1 MKIRRV
7 TVERKAK
14 ADPNLGLILSK
25 RTGSPQIAIKSISP
39 NGLFCDTDLVPG
51 LILLEINGSNVLH
64 ASIKDA
70 VERFRIPSSN
80 VTILVG
86 GQVVQIEKECKN
98 QKVGISLRKPRI
110 TNSGCSGIFIQQI
123 TNESLI
129 EKGLK
134 VGQRVTSINGTTCP
148 STAIKAIQMIQDTVG
163 TLEVVV
169 VDDPEEYRGM
179 LATSKEKNSL
189 SSVQNDD
196 RVIATIIKSNPAE
209 KLGLALRND
218 GGTMNNRRVF
228 ISQIYQN
235 GLVARLKRDDKC
247 PLQVGQV
254 LLSINGEPCPPSA
267 KLASSKLLSCAD
279 ASVTIEASTARV
291 TVQPLSKPKVS
302 RPRQQVISI
311 IHDKGIGNDI
321 GVTFGMTTTYFF
333 VQEIARNHS
342 PFVETD
348 LKEGQRLV
356 SINDEI
362 PSSLKDMYA
371 KIWQASGTLKFVTT
385 KEIALEGHTT
395 NIVSPTSRKEGEKK
409 EAINFEQ
416 DSRTDTLNEFPNAA
430 IEQGWKELDAT
441 IFQKKESE
449 SCGLSLI
456 QRDNHIFVDSISVES
471 PFVSTRL
478 RVGHR
483 ITKIDEE
490 PCPTSLQD
498 TEDLIYQHVGE
509 LTISVLEEVSKGRV
523 HASMLK
529 RNSNDG
535 MPAGIKLVQSKH
547 GRLIIARI
555 DRESPF
561 NDSPLRVGQVLESI
575 NGKECKDYQA
585 FISLFDQA
593 VGKVSLSA
601 SYFAAT
607 VHKPTIDSTVGISLR
622 RVNEKD
628 CIVVHSISEGG
639 LLAGSPL
646 LPGQRVVSIGGVKCP
661 NNMVEAIGL
670 IKDYVG
676 ELTILTVDP
685 LEMKMQNS
693 SDHIDVGLVMASANK
708 ATKESMMGIT
718 LRKGLQEGKVVI
730 SHISDKG
737 PMAGK
742 GFNVGQWIVSIN
754 NESCPT
760 DPREATAK
768 VKSLEGNVTIVA
780 SNSVATVR
788 KPSRDSNVG
797 ISLSL
802 YKKSDV
808 AIYSIDANGLFGN
821 QSELQAGQK
830 VVSINGEKCPSTVAE
845 AIRMIKDCEGDLT
858 IVAVDIIYDIQR

>member
-14 ADPNLGLILSK
+14 ADPKLGLILSK
-25 RTGSPQIAIKSISP
+25 RTGSPQIVIKSISP

-51 LILLEINGSNVLH
+51 LILLEINGINVLH
-64 ASIKDA
+64 SSIKDA

-80 VTILVG
+80 VSILVG
-86 GQVVQIEKECKN
+86 GQVVQIEKESKN

-148 STAIKAIQMIQDTVG
+148 STAIEAIQMIQDTVG
-163 TLEVVV
+163 TLEIVV
-169 VDDPEEYRGM
+169 VDDPEEYKGM

-189 SSVQNDD
+189 SSVKNDD

-218 GGTMNNRRVF
+218 GETMKNRRVF

-279 ASVTIEASTARV
+279 ASVTIEASIARV
-291 TVQPLSKPKVS
+291 TVQSLSKPKVS
-302 RPRQQVISI
+302 RPRQQ
-311 IHDKGIGNDI
+311 
-321 GVTFGMTTTYFF
+321 
-333 VQEIARNHS
+333 
-342 PFVETD
+342 
-348 LKEGQRLV
+348 
-356 SINDEI
+356 
-362 PSSLKDMYA
+362 
-371 KIWQASGTLKFVTT
+371 
-385 KEIALEGHTT
+385 
-395 NIVSPTSRKEGEKK
+395 
-409 EAINFEQ
+409 
-416 DSRTDTLNEFPNAA
+416 
-430 IEQGWKELDAT
+430 EQGWEELDAT
-441 IFQKKESE
+441 IFHKKESE

-478 RVGHR
+478 RAGHR

-509 LTISVLEEVSKGRV
+509 LTISVLEKVSKGRV

-535 MPAGIKLVQSKH
+535 MPVGIKLVQSKD

-575 NGKECKDYQA
+575 NGKECKDYQT
-585 FISLFDQA
+585 FMSLFDQA

-601 SYFAAT
+601 SYFAAS

-622 RVNEKD
+622 RVKEKD

-661 NNMVEAIGL
+661 NNMAEAIGL

-685 LEMKMQNS
+685 LEFKMQNS
-693 SDHIDVGLVMASANK
+693 SDHIDVGLVMASAK
-708 ATKESMMGIT
+708 KPTKESIMGIT

-737 PMAGK
+737 LMAGK

-760 DPREATAK
+760 DPREAKAK

-788 KPSRDSNVG
+788 KPSRDSKVG

-802 YKKSDV
+802 YKKLDV

-830 VVSINGEKCPSTVAE
+830 VVSINGEKCPSTVAG